1 MIDWFNRNFQRMVAL
16 FVVGFLIACALALSG
31 CHDPSDETRYAQ
43 RVYQAMAIDGD
54 TFWQGNDPVSYR
66 RLARIDAPE
75 MPGHC
80 RTGRHCVSGDPYAS
94 KRALQY
100 FLNGGAWCKVVGRDV
115 YRRKL
120 AECYVGTA
128 SLNDQMIG
136 LGFAEEY
143 RR

>member
-1 MIDWFNRNFQRMVAL
+1 MRRNFPYIVA
-16 FVVGFLIACALALSG
+16 IAALALAG
-31 CHDPSDETRYAQ
+31 CHDPSDETRYAVP
-43 RVYQAMAIDGD
+43 VYQAVAIDGD
-54 TFWQGNDPVSYR
+54 TFWQGNSPVSY

-80 RTGRHCVSGDPYAS
+80 RHGRRCVIGDPYRS
-94 KRALQY
+94 QRALQF
-100 FLNGGAWCKVVGRDV
+100 FLNQGAVCKVVGRDV

-120 AECYVGTA
+120 AECYSAGGNV
-128 SLNDQMIG
+128 NDQLMA